1 MGNILKILVKLIIS
15 LGALYF
21 VLRRVELPQI
31 INLYRRSELVYLL
44 LAIALFALSKI
55 ISAYRLNRL
64 LSMTGINMSQKKN
77 LQLYWLGMYYN
88 IFLPGGL
95 GGDGY
100 KTYLLNQQFKKS
112 VKTILAAILVD
123 RANGMFV
130 LLILSCFFFS
140 VAVEPKWLSII
151 LAGAIPLGYLIYYL
165 IMKKFFPV
173 FKGSIH
179 AINVYSLL
187 VQIAQVI
194 MILILLNSWEIK
206 EHLLIYTAI
215 FLVSSVVAILPITIG
230 GAGARELTFL
240 FFSSYMTFELNA
252 AVALSLMFY
261 LITLLVSLGGI
272 IFSLKKVRF
281 E

>member
-1 MGNILKILVKLIIS
+1 MRNILKVLVKLIIS

-21 VLRRVELPQI
+21 VLRQIELPQI
-31 INLYRRSELVYLL
+31 INLYKRSDPVYLL

-64 LSMTGINMSQKKN
+64 FSMTGIDLSQKKN

-88 IFLPGGL
+88 IFLPGGV

-100 KTYLLNQQFKKS
+100 KTYLLNRQFKKP
-112 VKTILAAILVD
+112 VKTILTAILVD

-130 LLILSCFFFS
+130 LLILSCLFFS
-140 VAVEPKWLSII
+140 VTIEPKWLSIT
-151 LAGAIPLGYLIYYL
+151 LAGMIPLGYLIYFL
-165 IMKKFFPV
+165 IMKRFFPV
-173 FKGSIH
+173 FKGFIH
-179 AINVYSLL
+179 TINVYSLL
-187 VQIAQVI
+187 VQVSQIVMII
-194 MILILLNSWEIK
+194 MILHSWGIED
-206 EHLLIYTAI
+206 HLIIYTAI

-240 FFSSYMTFELNA
+240 FFSAYMTFDLNA

-261 LITLLVSLGGI
+261 LITLLVSLGGM